1 MSQKAPIIDLKPF
14 LSKNQ
19 QSILSDSGRTIALY
33 PDGDEEYLEV
43 IEPSGQLSLKV
54 RLTED
59 GPVMVLEGVRLELK
73 SAESINLTAKQ
84 IVINAEEAA
93 SVESKG
99 SLKIGSSDDMKI
111 HSEEDVIV
119 TGKIL
124 HLN

>member
-1 MSQKAPIIDLKPF
+1 MSQQTPIIDLKPF
-14 LSKNQ
+14 LQKNR

-33 PDGDEEYLEV
+33 PDGAEEYLEI

-54 RLTED
+54 RLTEE
-59 GPVMVLEGVRLELK
+59 GPVMVLEGARLELK
-73 SAESINLTAKQ
+73 SAESVTLAAKR
-84 IVINAEEAA
+84 IAITAEEEA
-93 SVESKG
+93 SVESNG

>member
-33 PDGDEEYLEV
+33 PDGEEEYLEV

-59 GPVMVLEGVRLELK
+59 GPVMVLEGARLELK
-73 SAESINLTAKQ
+73 SAKSINLTAKQ
-84 IVINAEEAA
+84 IAITAEEEA

-99 SLKIGSSDDMKI
+99 SLKIGSSEDMEI
-111 HSEEDVIV
+111 HSEEDVRV
-119 TGKIL
+119 TGKII

>member
-1 MSQKAPIIDLKPF
+1 MSQQAPIIDLKPF
-14 LSKNQ
+14 LSKNR
-19 QSILSDSGRTIALY
+19 QSILSDSGRTIAVY

-43 IEPSGQLSLKV
+43 IEPSGQLSLKI

-59 GPVMVLEGVRLELK
+59 GPVMVLEGARLELK
-73 SAESINLTAKQ
+73 SAESVTLAAKR
-84 IVINAEEAA
+84 ISINAEEEA

-99 SLKIGSSDDMKI
+99 SLKIASSDDMKI
-111 HSEEDVIV
+111 HSEEDVVV